1 MVRADNISASAR
13 NKSSISHAG
22 PVFSELVLYS
32 PETSSSSD
40 SEPVAIASI
49 QIRAK
54 VTCLSRVRGGG
65 TGDFEGAGALIALGL
80 SDGTLSLLDGATLD
94 TIETW
99 MMPQRTPCFSVDV
112 SPCTG
117 YLVAGCANGI
127 VAAIALPS
135 FLVTVPCEAPDGITF
150 EGDAESSSQAS
161 SSVDAST
168 LSPISEE
175 VLESN
180 QSTSSAISNSERA
193 LNAVNAAKGVG
204 KALFNSFWKK

>member
-1 MVRADNISASAR
+1 
-13 NKSSISHAG
+13 
-22 PVFSELVLYS
+22 
-32 PETSSSSD
+32 
-40 SEPVAIASI
+40 
-49 QIRAK
+49 
-54 VTCLSRVRGGG
+54 
-65 TGDFEGAGALIALGL
+65 
-80 SDGTLSLLDGATLD
+80 
-94 TIETW
+94 

-135 FLVTVPCEAPDGITF
+135 FLVTVPCEAPEGITF
-150 EGDAESSSQAS
+150 EGDAESASQTPS

-175 VLESN
+175 LSESN
-180 QSTSSAISNSERA
+180 HSTTSTISNSERA